1 MSNLSNMEIPIS
13 SPRPKYDMAH
23 MKNFLESVKTP
34 AELRQLDSVQVDVQD
49 ENPKDVEVN
58 AKDVEVAQ
66 EAISLDTNHIEFG
79 NIGFMSLGDGTP
91 DDNDNEEAAV
101 DGHLDSE
108 KEHSTE
114 PSHSK
119 QQPAEVAGQ
128 KRAATDDAKQSKKR
142 KKTKSAIESRKAA
155 VDEKTKSKT
164 KPPKT
169 DAGAK
174 KGFKDNF
181 LTVKFKLSDI
191 QTRAGKIPDFA
202 LFIKDDL
209 HKPSSRNAVGHAG
222 KYIAYMKGYICEK
235 TFFKEGY
242 FISS

>member
-1 MSNLSNMEIPIS
+1 M
-13 SPRPKYDMAH
+13 
-23 MKNFLESVKTP
+23 
-34 AELRQLDSVQVDVQD
+34 QD
-49 ENPKDVEVN
+49 ENPKDVEEN

-142 KKTKSAIESRKAA
+142 KKTKSAI
-155 VDEKTKSKT
+155 
-164 KPPKT
+164 
-169 DAGAK
+169 
-174 KGFKDNF
+174 
-181 LTVKFKLSDI
+181 
-191 QTRAGKIPDFA
+191 
-202 LFIKDDL
+202 
-209 HKPSSRNAVGHAG
+209 
-222 KYIAYMKGYICEK
+222 
-235 TFFKEGY
+235 
-242 FISS
+242 